1 MPIPKRRSG
10 ERRDDFIG
18 RCIANLKGEYPEDQ
32 AAAICYEQLSEGNSS
47 DMYSQINK
55 LNSQKIMTST
65 ELKELVKK
73 HFSLVEAPVE
83 EVTEEITE
91 EVFGEIKDINKA
103 FTLKFPGD
111 TLEVGDKVTV
121 VTTEGQEMD
130 APNGTHELENGTKI
144 VTEDSVVKEITA
156 ASETEMQEEEKDE
169 EEMKE
174 KEEKE
179 EMAEVDQE
187 VEGVEEQMMYPVS
200 EIVEAIAEKV
210 EEKMKE
216 MKDKMAEMEKKM
228 EKMSAAPAAKKTL
241 PTPKTDS
248 SEKFS
253 TVAPKN
259 ADKIEMMSEML
270 TKKLSKK

>member
-1 MPIPKRRSG
+1 MPIPKRKSG

-32 AAAICYEQLSEGNSS
+32 AAAICYEQLSEGDSS
-47 DMYSQINK
+47 DMYK
-55 LNSQKIMTST
+55 LKQHNSLKKMTNS

-83 EVTEEITE
+83 EVIEET
-91 EVFGEIKDINKA
+91 FGEIKDINKA

-144 VTEDSVVKEITA
+144 VTEDSVVKEVTA

-174 KEEKE
+174 KEEI
-179 EMAEVDQE
+179 AEVDQE

-248 SEKFS
+248 SEKF
-253 TVAPKN
+253 
-259 ADKIEMMSEML
+259 
-270 TKKLSKK
+270 

>member
-1 MPIPKRRSG
+1 MPIPKRKSG

-32 AAAICYEQLSEGNSS
+32 AAAICYEQLSEGDSS
-47 DMYSQINK
+47 DMYK
-55 LNSQKIMTST
+55 LKQHNSLKKMTNS

-83 EVTEEITE
+83 EVIEET
-91 EVFGEIKDINKA
+91 FGEIKDINKA
-103 FTLKFPGD
+103 FTVKFPGD

-156 ASETEMQEEEKDE
+156 ASETEMQEEMPE
-169 EEMKE
+169 EEV
-174 KEEKE
+174 KE
-179 EMAEVDQE
+179 EMAEVEEE
-187 VEGVEEQMMYPVS
+187 VEGVEKMMMPDL
-200 EIVEAIAEKV
+200 EDIVEAVVSGVKEGM
-210 EEKMKE
+210 EEEMKK
-216 MKDKMAEMEKKM
+216 MKDKMTEFEKKM

-241 PTPKTDS
+241 PTPTN
-248 SEKFS
+248 EKVEAFKAY
-253 TVAPKN
+253 VPNN
-259 ADKIEMMSEML
+259 ADKIELMRSAMKNKP
-270 TKKLSKK
+270 KK

>member
-1 MPIPKRRSG
+1 MPIPKRKSG

-32 AAAICYEQLSEGNSS
+32 AAAICYEQLSEGDSS
-47 DMYSQINK
+47 DMYK
-55 LNSQKIMTST
+55 LKQHNSLKKMTNS

-73 HFSLVEAPVE
+73 HFSLVEAPAE
-83 EVTEEITE
+83 EVIEET
-91 EVFGEIKDINKA
+91 FGEIKDINKA

-144 VTEDSVVKEITA
+144 VTEDSVVKEVTA

-169 EEMKE
+169 EEMK
-174 KEEKE
+174 EKE

-241 PTPKTDS
+241 PTPTN
-248 SEKFS
+248 EKVEAFKAY
-253 TVAPKN
+253 VPNN
-259 ADKIEMMSEML
+259 ADKIELMRSAM
-270 TKKLSKK
+270 KNKSKK